1 MNEREPVYFFIYS
14 CRNHCLIMFLSSK
27 HEKIGRKTPLEYKL
41 KCTEKHDA
49 LRIDENQNNLWGLE
63 VNTFLH

>member
-1 MNEREPVYFFIYS
+1 
-14 CRNHCLIMFLSSK
+14 MFLSSK